1 MDDLMLVSDSEDEK
15 VAMEDDSPGLGVDLM
30 LVSDSEEEDAS
41 KDNSSGLGLDFDDL
55 ITISDSEEEE
65 EVMLIEE

>member
-1 MDDLMLVSDSEDEK
+1 MEE

-30 LVSDSEEEDAS
+30 LVSDSEEEDAT
-41 KDNSSGLGLDFDDL
+41 KDNSPGLGLDFDDL